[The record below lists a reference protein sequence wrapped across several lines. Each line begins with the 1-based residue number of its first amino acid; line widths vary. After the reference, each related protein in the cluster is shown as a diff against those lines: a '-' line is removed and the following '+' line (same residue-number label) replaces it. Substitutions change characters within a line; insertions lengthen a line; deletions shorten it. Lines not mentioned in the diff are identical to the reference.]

1 MPAQR
6 AKAEQEKVAGS
17 EIQPV
22 GTGDFGPIYDQ
33 FKGKPKEAVKFL
45 MSKKEGEAIGALR
58 HKDIG
63 DIDLVWGKEGTGQ
76 SDGYG
81 LAKLVKYHP
90 EVLNNLQE
98 ILDDMH
104 VVKRTANR
112 IQLESD
118 THQATVRLTWNEQ
131 KKNWLLTAFEKKSSA
146 LDNTTDTAKTLSGK
160 RNDTATPQNTAFI
173 SNNSKSSETKQEKAE
188 KPSENQPQSN
198 GKPVGEEGSANGGRT
213 EGNTG
218 TSDNGGAAES
228 DGGSETDEVDKQ
240 EGEKEEK
247 KEKKT
252 EEAKAEK
259 HRGESGEGGQEDP
272 ARAITHC

>member
-1 MPAQR
+1 MASLQLQSLKTITPFLPL
-6 AKAEQEKVAGS
+6 K
-17 EIQPV
+17 
-22 GTGDFGPIYDQ
+22 
-33 FKGKPKEAVKFL
+33 L

-104 VVKRTANR
+104 VVKCTANR

-173 SNNSKSSETKQEKAE
+173 SNE
-188 KPSENQPQSN
+188 
-198 GKPVGEEGSANGGRT
+198 
-213 EGNTG
+213 
-218 TSDNGGAAES
+218 
-228 DGGSETDEVDKQ
+228 
-240 EGEKEEK
+240 
-247 KEKKT
+247 
-252 EEAKAEK
+252 
-259 HRGESGEGGQEDP
+259 
-272 ARAITHC
+272 